1 MGQCWLVPPAFTD
14 PSRSTSRKILD
25 CKQRIIA
32 VLVGQ
37 PNDPTWDQVAHD
49 AAAVMEEVRE
59 AGEEEEC
66 FSEKFLSH
74 RRGEFVAFPVGV
86 SFGGGQK
93 VRVSIPNR

>member
-1 MGQCWLVPPAFTD
+1 
-14 PSRSTSRKILD
+14 
-25 CKQRIIA
+25 
-32 VLVGQ
+32 VGR
-37 PNDPTWDQVAHD
+37 PNDPTWDQVVHD

-59 AGEEEEC
+59 AGFEEGC

-93 VRVSIPNR
+93 VCAFIPNHLPSCIPSTRNQGTLSIPRSDKSLQRR